1 MAIAESMTNLAT
13 SGVFISMRKFVRLF
27 LYGICFASFVPA
39 NATAANT
46 QIPQA
51 KYRPPD
57 NVTMIE
63 LHGTSEAGGLTGR
76 FTMIVDLRSG
86 RYVAQRDYGIYSEA
100 AGFDGRLGWKR
111 DRSGASH
118 FLDSDPGR
126 AITAT
131 EAWLFRRGWCDGEN
145 VATKVEPRPDE
156 EDGEVREAVWNVT
169 PKGGIPVLLR
179 FEKTNGLLRQ
189 SEVSLWSSRLVR
201 HYSDWREIE
210 GVLIPFAE
218 KDEYPEDESL
228 EIIKIESAKV
238 NPQNVSA
245 KIFERPPNIHDYA
258 INGDK
263 ISTIVPYE
271 DDGVGRIFVPVF
283 IDGKGPYPFE
293 IDTGGHLILT
303 SATAEKLNLKP
314 IGNANATG
322 GGTGVLHEGTVR
334 AKEIRIGDAVI
345 RDQPVWV
352 IPLPDSSNDRGPR
365 APRAGFLGLELFE
378 RFAVHVDRKAKT
390 VTLTPLEKFDGKAQ
404 GVRLPIYFTEDA
416 PLARGSFN
424 GVSGDFE
431 LDSGNAGPAII
442 EGYWAHE
449 HDLESLL
456 ARGLPWAGSGV
467 GGDYG
472 EKLSRGD
479 VTLGPIKFPHEVVSY
494 AGLVQRGSESTKL
507 QAGVVGESSLYQFDM
522 VYDYAREQVW
532 IDPKTNVPPRAF
544 NRAGLRLKKEKP
556 NAFTVAFVV
565 PNSPAQ
571 TAGVKNGD
579 QILSISEK
587 PASQLSYSDAVVI
600 FSQSEGTKIT
610 LLVSPKGGGPMRR
623 VGLQLKEMLP

>member
-1 MAIAESMTNLAT
+1 MKDPNLAT
-13 SGVFISMRKFVRLF
+13 SGVFISKRKFVRPF
-27 LYGICFASFVPA
+27 LYGICFASFVSA
-39 NATAANT
+39 NATPANS

-51 KYRPPD
+51 KYRTPD
-57 NVTMIE
+57 NVMMIE
-63 LHGTSEAGGLTGR
+63 LRGTSEAGGLTGR

-100 AGFDGRLGWKR
+100 IGFDGRLGWKR

-118 FLDSDPGR
+118 FLDSDPAR
-126 AITAT
+126 AITVT
-131 EAWLFRRGWCDGEN
+131 EAWLFRRRWCEESN
-145 VATKVEPRPDE
+145 EARLQANPDE
-156 EDGEVREAVWNVT
+156 KDGEVTETVWNVT

-179 FEKTNGLLRQ
+179 FEKANGLLRQ
-189 SEVSLWSSRLVR
+189 SEVSLWSSRLIR
-201 HYSDWREIE
+201 HYSDWREID

-218 KDEYPEDESL
+218 KDEYPEDESVEL
-228 EIIKIESAKV
+228 IKIDSAKV
-238 NPQNVSA
+238 NLRSVDS

-258 INGDK
+258 ITGNK
-263 ISTIVPYE
+263 LSTTVPYE

-283 IDGKGPYPFE
+283 IDDKGPYPFE

-314 IGNANATG
+314 IGNASATG
-322 GGTGVLHEGTVR
+322 GGSGVTHEGTVH

-352 IPLPDSSNDRGPR
+352 IPFPDSSNDRGPR

-378 RFAVHVDRKAKT
+378 RFAVQLDRKAKA
-390 VTLTPLEKFDGKAQ
+390 VTLTLLEKFDGKAQ
-404 GVRLPIYFTEDA
+404 GVRLPICFTEDA
-416 PLARGSFN
+416 PLTRGSFN

-449 HDLESLL
+449 HGLESFL

-479 VTLGPIKFPHEVVSY
+479 ITLGPIKFPHEVVSY

-507 QAGVVGESSLYQFDM
+507 QAGVIGESSLYQFDM

-532 IDPKTNVPPRAF
+532 IDPKTNVPRRAF
-544 NRAGLRLKKEKP
+544 NREGLRLKKEKP
-556 NAFTVAFVV
+556 NAFTVAFVA
-565 PNSPAQ
+565 PNSPAE
-571 TAGVKNGD
+571 TAGIKNGD
-579 QILSISEK
+579 QILSINEK

-600 FSQSEGTKIT
+600 FSQSEGPKIT
-610 LLVSPKGGGPMRR
+610 LLVSPKSGGSTSR
-623 VGLQLKEMLP
+623 VGLRLKEMLP

>member
-1 MAIAESMTNLAT
+1 MPIAEGKTNFAT
-13 SGVFISMRKFVRLF
+13 SGVFISMTKSVRLF
-27 LYGICFASFVPA
+27 LCGIGLASVLPV
-39 NATAANT
+39 NAIAADAQMPRT
-46 QIPQA
+46 R
-51 KYRPPD
+51 YRPLD
-57 NVTMIE
+57 NVTMIA
-63 LHGTSEAGGLTGR
+63 LRGTSEAGGLTGR

-100 AGFDGRLGWKR
+100 TGFDGRLGWKR

-118 FLDSDPGR
+118 FLDSDPAR

-131 EAWLFRRGWCDGEN
+131 EAWLFRRGWCEGEN
-145 VATKVEPRPDE
+145 GATRVESRPDE
-156 EDGEVREAVWNVT
+156 KDGEVTEAVCNVT

-179 FEKTNGLLRQ
+179 FEKANGLLRQ
-189 SEVSLWSSRLVR
+189 SEVSLWSSRLIR
-201 HYSDWREIE
+201 HYSDWRKID

-228 EIIKIESAKV
+228 ELVKIESAKV
-238 NPQNVSA
+238 NPQNVDG

-263 ISTIVPYE
+263 ISTTVRYE

-283 IDGKGPYPFE
+283 IDDKGPYPFE

-303 SATAEKLNLKP
+303 LATAEKLNLKP

-378 RFAVHVDRKAKT
+378 RFAVQLDREAKT
-390 VTLTPLEKFDGKAQ
+390 VTLTPLEKFEGKAQ

-416 PLARGSFN
+416 PLTRGSFN

-431 LDSGNAGPAII
+431 LDNGNAGPAII
-442 EGYWAHE
+442 EGYWACE

-456 ARGLPWAGSGV
+456 ARGLPWAGSGI

-479 VTLGPIKFPHEVVSY
+479 ITLGPIKLPHEVVSY

-507 QAGVVGESSLYQFDM
+507 QAGVLGESSLYRFDM

-532 IDPKTNVPPRAF
+532 IDPKTEVPHHAF

-556 NAFTVAFVV
+556 TAFTVVFVA
-565 PNSPAQ
+565 PNSPAEA
-571 TAGVKNGD
+571 AGIKNGE
-579 QILSISEK
+579 QILSINEK

-610 LLVSPKGGGPMRR
+610 LLAGPKAGGSMRR
-623 VGLQLKEMLP
+623 VGLRLKEMLP

>member
-1 MAIAESMTNLAT
+1 MAIAERRTNLAT
-13 SGVFISMRKFVRLF
+13 GGVFISMSKFVRLF
-27 LYGICFASFVPA
+27 LYGICFASFVSA
-39 NATAANT
+39 NATAANS

-51 KYRPPD
+51 KYRPD

-63 LHGTSEAGGLTGR
+63 LRGTSEAGGLTGR
-76 FTMIVDLRSG
+76 FTIIVDLRSG

-100 AGFDGRLGWKR
+100 TGFDGRLGWKR

-118 FLDSDPGR
+118 FLDSDPAR

-131 EAWLFRRGWCDGEN
+131 GAWLFRRGWCGEGN
-145 VATKVEPRPDE
+145 EAKLDAKPDE
-156 EDGEVREAVWNVT
+156 KDGEVTEAVWNVT

-179 FEKTNGLLRQ
+179 FEKVNGLLRQ
-189 SEVSLWSSRLVR
+189 SEVSLWSSRLIR
-201 HYSDWREIE
+201 HYSDWREID

-218 KDEYPEDESL
+218 KDEYPEDESVEL
-228 EIIKIESAKV
+228 IKIDSAKV
-238 NPQNVSA
+238 NPRSVDS

-258 INGDK
+258 INGNK
-263 ISTIVPYE
+263 LSTTVPYE
-271 DDGVGRIFVPVF
+271 DDGVGRIFVPMF
-283 IDGKGPYPFE
+283 IDDKGPYPFE

-314 IGNANATG
+314 IGNANTTG
-322 GGTGVLHEGTVR
+322 GGSGVMHEGTVR

-378 RFAVHVDRKAKT
+378 RFAVQLDRKAKA

-404 GVRLPIYFTEDA
+404 GVRLPICFTEDA
-416 PLARGSFN
+416 PLTRGSFN

-449 HDLESLL
+449 HALESLL

-472 EKLSRGD
+472 EKLSHGD
-479 VTLGPIKFPHEVVSY
+479 ITLGPIKFPHEVVSY

-507 QAGVVGESSLYQFDM
+507 QAGVIGESSLYQFDM

-532 IDPKTNVPPRAF
+532 LDPKTNVPRRAF

-556 NAFTVAFVV
+556 NAFTVAFVA
-565 PNSPAQ
+565 PNSPAE
-571 TAGVKNGD
+571 TAGIKNGD
-579 QILSISEK
+579 QILSINDK

-600 FSQSEGTKIT
+600 FSQSEGAKIT
-610 LLVSPKGGGPMRR
+610 LLVSPKAGGSTSR
-623 VGLQLKEMLP
+623 VGLRLKEMLP

>member
-1 MAIAESMTNLAT
+1 MAIAERRTNLAT
-13 SGVFISMRKFVRLF
+13 GGVFMSVRKFVRFF
-27 LYGICFASFVPA
+27 LYGICFASFVSA
-39 NATAANT
+39 NATAANS

-51 KYRPPD
+51 KYRPD

-63 LHGTSEAGGLTGR
+63 LRGTSEAGGLTGR

-100 AGFDGRLGWKR
+100 TGFDGRLGWKR

-118 FLDSDPGR
+118 FLDSDPAR

-131 EAWLFRRGWCDGEN
+131 EAWLFRRGWCEKGNEAKLEAKPDEKDGEI
-145 VATKVEPRPDE
+145 T
-156 EDGEVREAVWNVT
+156 EAVWNVT

-179 FEKTNGLLRQ
+179 FEKANGLLRQ
-189 SEVSLWSSRLVR
+189 SEVNLWSSRLIR
-201 HYSDWREIE
+201 HYSDWREID

-218 KDEYPEDESL
+218 KDEYPEDESVEL
-228 EIIKIESAKV
+228 IKIDSAKV
-238 NPQNVSA
+238 NPRSVDS

-258 INGDK
+258 INGNK
-263 ISTIVPYE
+263 VSTTVPYE

-283 IDGKGPYPFE
+283 IDDKGPYPFE

-322 GGTGVLHEGTVR
+322 GGSGVMHEGTVR

-378 RFAVHVDRKAKT
+378 RFAVQLDRKAKA

-404 GVRLPIYFTEDA
+404 GVRLPICFTEDA
-416 PLARGSFN
+416 PLTRGSFN

-431 LDSGNAGPAII
+431 LDSGDAGPAII
-442 EGYWAHE
+442 EGYWANE
-449 HDLESLL
+449 HALESLL

-479 VTLGPIKFPHEVVSY
+479 ITLGPIKFPHEVVSY

-507 QAGVVGESSLYQFDM
+507 QAGVIGESSLYQFDM

-532 IDPKTNVPPRAF
+532 LDPKTNVPRRAF

-556 NAFTVAFVV
+556 NAFTVAFVA
-565 PNSPAQ
+565 PNSPAE
-571 TAGVKNGD
+571 TAGIKNGD
-579 QILSISEK
+579 QILSINDK
-587 PASQLSYSDAVVI
+587 PASRLSYSDAVVI

-610 LLVSPKGGGPMRR
+610 LLVSPKAGGSTSRL
-623 VGLQLKEMLP
+623 GLRLKEMLP

>member
-1 MAIAESMTNLAT
+1 MSIAERTNLAT

-27 LYGICFASFVPA
+27 LYGICFTSFVSA
-39 NATAANT
+39 NATAANP

-51 KYRPPD
+51 KYRTPD
-57 NVTMIE
+57 NVTMVE
-63 LHGTSEAGGLTGR
+63 LRGTSEAGGLTGR
-76 FTMIVDLRSG
+76 FTMVVDLHSG
-86 RYVAQRDYGIYSEA
+86 RFVVQRDYGIYSEA
-100 AGFDGRLGWKR
+100 TGFDGRLGWKR

-118 FLDSDPGR
+118 FLDSDPAR

-131 EAWLFRRGWCDGEN
+131 GAWLFRRGWCEEGNEAKLD
-145 VATKVEPRPDE
+145 AKPDE
-156 EDGEVREAVWNVT
+156 KDGEVTEAVWNVT
-169 PKGGIPVLLR
+169 PKGGIPV
-179 FEKTNGLLRQ
+179 F
-189 SEVSLWSSRLVR
+189 S
-201 HYSDWREIE
+201 
-210 GVLIPFAE
+210 
-218 KDEYPEDESL
+218 
-228 EIIKIESAKV
+228 
-238 NPQNVSA
+238 

-258 INGDK
+258 INGNK
-263 ISTIVPYE
+263 LSTTVPYE

-283 IDGKGPYPFE
+283 IDDKGPYPFE

-322 GGTGVLHEGTVR
+322 GGSGVMHQGTVR
-334 AKEIRIGDAVI
+334 AKEIRIGEAVI
-345 RDQPVWV
+345 RDQPLWV

-378 RFAVHVDRKAKT
+378 RFAVQLDRKAKT

-404 GVRLPIYFTEDA
+404 GVRLPICFTEDA
-416 PLARGSFN
+416 PLTRGSFN

-449 HDLESLL
+449 HGLESFL

-472 EKLSRGD
+472 EKLSHGD
-479 VTLGPIKFPHEVVSY
+479 ITLGPIKFPHEVVSY

-507 QAGVVGESSLYQFDM
+507 QAGVIGESSLYQFDM

-532 IDPKTNVPPRAF
+532 IDPKTDVPRRAF

-556 NAFTVAFVV
+556 NAFTVAFVA
-565 PNSPAQ
+565 PKSPAE
-571 TAGVKNGD
+571 TAGIKNGD
-579 QILSISEK
+579 QILSINEK
-587 PASQLSYSDAVVI
+587 SASQLSYSDAVVI
-600 FSQSEGTKIT
+600 FSQFEGTKIT
-610 LLVSPKGGGPMRR
+610 LLVSPKSGGSTSR
-623 VGLQLKEMLP
+623 VGLRLKEMLP

>member
-1 MAIAESMTNLAT
+1 MPIAERKIDFATN
-13 SGVFISMRKFVRLF
+13 GVFIVMRKSVCLF
-27 LYGICFASFVPA
+27 LCGTALACVFPVS
-39 NATAANT
+39 ATAANG

-63 LHGTSEAGGLTGR
+63 LRGTSEAGGLTGR
-76 FTMIVDLRSG
+76 FAMIVDLRSG
-86 RYVAQRDYGIYSEA
+86 RYVAQRDYDIYSEA
-100 AGFDGRLGWKR
+100 IGFDGRLGWKR

-118 FLDSDPGR
+118 FLDSDPAR

-131 EAWLFRRGWCDGEN
+131 EAWLFRRGWCEGEN
-145 VATKVEPRPDE
+145 GATRVESRPDE
-156 EDGEVREAVWNVT
+156 KNGEVTEAVWNVT

-179 FEKTNGLLRQ
+179 FEKANGLLHQ

-201 HYSDWREIE
+201 HYSDWRGID
-210 GVLIPFAE
+210 GVFIPFAE
-218 KDEYPEDESL
+218 KDEYPEDESVEL
-228 EIIKIESAKV
+228 IKIESAKV
-238 NPQNVSA
+238 NPRNVDA

-263 ISTIVPYE
+263 ISTTVPYE

-283 IDGKGPYPFE
+283 IDDKGPYPFE

-303 SATAEKLNLKP
+303 SATAEKLKLKP
-314 IGNANATG
+314 IGNASATG
-322 GGTGVLHEGTVR
+322 GGTGVMHQGTVR

-378 RFAVHVDRKAKT
+378 RFTVQLNRKAKA
-390 VTLTPLEKFDGKAQ
+390 VTLTLLEKFDGKAQ

-416 PLARGSFN
+416 PLTRGSFN

-472 EKLSRGD
+472 EKLSHGD
-479 VTLGPIKFPHEVVSY
+479 IALGPIKLPHEVVSC

-532 IDPKTNVPPRAF
+532 IDPKANVPHRAF

-556 NAFTVAFVV
+556 NAFTVAFVA
-565 PNSPAQ
+565 PNSPAE
-571 TAGVKNGD
+571 TAGIKNGD
-579 QILSISEK
+579 QILSINEK
-587 PASQLSYSDAVVI
+587 PALHLSYSDAVVI

-610 LLVSPKGGGPMRR
+610 LLVSPKAGGSTRR
-623 VGLQLKEMLP
+623 AGLRLKELLP